1 MTKDLR
7 DAHQK
12 QLAALRAELAGNTQK
27 IRVKKKT
34 ISNLFRYGGRKVQAE
49 RWVDLSRF
57 NKPLYLDKRAK
68 TLEVQGLTTY
78 EQIVDYTLPH
88 DLLPTITPEL
98 KHITVGGVTVGIGIE
113 SNCYRYGFVHDGLIE
128 ADVLLSDG
136 RIVTCTATNEY
147 ADLFHGLPNSYGTLG
162 YILRA
167 KIKLHKVTQLVELN
181 TVRLGS
187 IDQLLTAT
195 KKALNDART
204 DYIEAIIYTPQE
216 HYLTTSRHIKT
227 GKPNTTVYGSSVFY
241 QQISRPNKLILPTK
255 EYIFRYDPEWFWN
268 LPETRVFNLYRRL
281 APTGLR
287 NSGFFTR
294 YNMLKAKI
302 TKRKP
307 NDLAN
312 RDLEQFIQDWEVP
325 WDEAKGLLQFA
336 LNEIDMEWRPWLLT
350 IIKTPA
356 KATCYPM
363 ISNQPYINLGAYS
376 FARKKPGKPAYY
388 NTKIMDEYCFAHH
401 GIKMLYSSTFVS
413 EKDFDRIY
421 NGRAYRQLK
430 KKYDAMALLPT
441 VYDKTVKAK

>member
-1 MTKDLR
+1 
-7 DAHQK
+7 
-12 QLAALRAELAGNTQK
+12 
-27 IRVKKKT
+27 
-34 ISNLFRYGGRKVQAE
+34 
-49 RWVDLSRF
+49 
-57 NKPLYLDKRAK
+57 
-68 TLEVQGLTTY
+68 
-78 EQIVDYTLPH
+78 
-88 DLLPTITPEL
+88 
-98 KHITVGGVTVGIGIE
+98 
-113 SNCYRYGFVHDGLIE
+113 
-128 ADVLLSDG
+128 
-136 RIVTCTATNEY
+136 
-147 ADLFHGLPNSYGTLG
+147 
-162 YILRA
+162 
-167 KIKLHKVTQLVELN
+167 
-181 TVRLGS
+181 
-187 IDQLLTAT
+187 
-195 KKALNDART
+195 
-204 DYIEAIIYTPQE
+204 
-216 HYLTTSRHIKT
+216 
-227 GKPNTTVYGSSVFY
+227 
-241 QQISRPNKLILPTK
+241 LPTK